1 MGYIVF
7 SRIKK
12 ARGSV
17 FICALIIAAVSLASC
32 KLQYGGEEFNLS
44 ISQDG
49 SGSLSVYY
57 NEISSGE
64 TLSHLRGKDLQLLK
78 DMANDPAYIKQAADK
93 GVTVKT
99 RRLDFVDYSING
111 YVEAHANDYTSL
123 FKVFTNYELEVDDR
137 IYVVPLNGT
146 VNRATLSDGGEIVVR
161 NKKYAFAWPRDAKN
175 VSFKATYKITGIKFS
190 YGDDGA
196 K

>member
-1 MGYIVF
+1 MF
-7 SRIKK
+7 RRIKEE
-12 ARGSV
+12 RGAV
-17 FICALIIAAVSLASC
+17 FVCALIMAAFSLGSC
-32 KLQYGGEEFNLS
+32 KLQYVGEEFNLS

-57 NEISSGE
+57 NEISSNE
-64 TLSHLRGKDLQLLK
+64 TLSHLRGRDLQFLK
-78 DMANDPAYIKQAADK
+78 DMAHDPAYVKKAADA
-93 GVTVKT
+93 GVTLKT

-111 YVEAHANDYTSL
+111 FVEAQANDYANL

-137 IYVVPLNGT
+137 IYIIPINGT

-161 NKKYAFAWPRDAKN
+161 NKKYAFAWPIDAKSI
-175 VSFKATYKITGIKFS
+175 SFKATYKVTGVKFS
-190 YGDDGA
+190 YGDDGS